1 MRSSRVA
8 LALIFH
14 LAWVCAMSL
23 EAHASVT
30 LPFST
35 TYNCAENNQDSGAW
49 PNCDGLSAWGGWHA
63 VAGSGEQITTAAN
76 YSGGGGG
83 RGQRHWVSNDKN
95 VNSGSLSVSFATQT
109 EIYVRYYF
117 RYQPGITMLFN
128 SVPQKMIYFGN
139 SIYCGLGPTIVRL
152 TVNGTDFDNGG
163 IWGYNDLMGGTTG
176 DDQWHWMEWHLN
188 LNTGVVQAWFDGV
201 LRLDL
206 NTVNYAG
213 RTGDFTSFSYP
224 ENGQFGITPGID
236 LYQDVDDLAI
246 STTGPIG
253 PVGGGGGGG
262 SPGATGGA
270 NFNPRFVFYV
280 QLASV
285 VASVPFQLWWM
296 WERRERVL
304 KVIMAVLLIRQQY
317 WAWRYARAVRR
328 WQRNA
333 PIMIEDRSIDVVEL
347 PSREHVW
354 RSH

>member
-1 MRSSRVA
+1 MLGLLPVLLS
-8 LALIFH
+8 LIVG
-14 LAWVCAMSL
+14 LLGVLPVQA
-23 EAHASVT
+23 VT

-35 TYNCAENNQDSGAW
+35 TYNCAENNQDSGNW
-49 PNCDGLSAWGGWHA
+49 PNCGGLSAWGGWHA
-63 VAGSGEQITTAAN
+63 VAGSGEQITTSAN
-76 YSGGGGG
+76 NPGGGGG

-163 IWGYNDLMGGTTG
+163 TWGYNDLMGGSTG
-176 DDQWHWMEWHLN
+176 DGQWHWTEWHLN

-201 LRLDL
+201 LRL
-206 NTVNYAG
+206 NSSSVNYAG
-213 RTGDFTSFSYP
+213 RSGDFVSFSFP

-253 PVGGGGGGG
+253 ALSGGGGG
-262 SPGATGGA
+262 T
-270 NFNPRFVFYV
+270 
-280 QLASV
+280 LAIFLSQGLV
-285 VASVPFQLWWM
+285 VATTTIQYLFVLAFL
-296 WERRERVL
+296 WERRATVIKALIAVTLL
-304 KVIMAVLLIRQQY
+304 KQY
-317 WAWRYARAVRR
+317 YWSMRYRRAVSC

-333 PIMIEDRSIDVVEL
+333 PLMIEDRSHHPLEFPQSPQTL
-347 PSREHVW
+347 ERERRPW
-354 RSH
+354 Q